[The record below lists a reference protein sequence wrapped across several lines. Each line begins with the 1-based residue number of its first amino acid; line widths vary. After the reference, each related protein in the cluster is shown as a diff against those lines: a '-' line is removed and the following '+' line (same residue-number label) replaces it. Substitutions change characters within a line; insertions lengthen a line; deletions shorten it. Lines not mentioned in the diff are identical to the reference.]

1 VKSIQQVTLPSG
13 IRLVTERMPDA
24 LSVSSGVWVGVGA
37 RDEAREMSGVS
48 HFLEH
53 LLFKGTADRSAK
65 SIAEAIDRVGGDMN
79 AFTSKEVTAYYT
91 RLPARHWAL
100 GLEILGSVVSSPAL
114 RDADVE
120 TEREVIL
127 EELGM
132 DEDALDDRALTL
144 LAESLF
150 PDHPLGWET
159 AGDKDTVAAITPK
172 DVRAFFKKWYRPA
185 NMVVS
190 LAGAIDHDDAAAAV
204 EKWFTSAPGGS
215 KPKRVA
221 PVGETRPLA
230 VVRKKSEQ
238 AHIAIGY
245 RAVDRDDPDREAL
258 DVASQ
263 VLGGG
268 PSSRL
273 FDEIREMRG
282 LAYSVFASQVTY
294 ADAGALSVYVGT
306 SPDHVGEVLHILDT
320 ELDKLATDGVTD
332 HELEIAKGYLT
343 GAFVL
348 GLEDSASRMSRLA
361 GHVSARGYVRSV
373 DDQVARLDAVTG
385 DDVRRVAKRVL
396 GGQQALAVVGP
407 VTKKA
412 LARK

>member
-1 VKSIQQVTLPSG
+1 LSIEQRTLPSG

-37 RDEAREMSGVS
+37 RDEALEISGVS

-53 LLFKGTADRSAK
+53 LLFKGTEDRSAK

-100 GLEILGSVVSSPAL
+100 SLEILGSVVSSPAL
-114 RDADVE
+114 RDADIE

-150 PDHPLGWET
+150 PDHPLGRET
-159 AGDKDTVAAITPK
+159 AGDKATVASITPD
-172 DVRAFFKKWYRPA
+172 DVRTFFNAWYRPE
-185 NMVVS
+185 NIVVS
-190 LAGAIDHDDAAAAV
+190 LAGAVDHDQAAAAV
-204 EKWFTSAPGGS
+204 EKWFTARSGGDRPQRSAPSGDV
-215 KPKRVA
+215 R
-221 PVGETRPLA
+221 TLA
-230 VVRKKSEQ
+230 VIRKKSEQ
-238 AHIAIGY
+238 AHLALGY

-258 DVASQ
+258 DVAAQ

-273 FDEIREMRG
+273 FDEIREQRG
-282 LAYSVFASQVTY
+282 LAYSVYAGQVTY

-306 SPDHVGEVLHILDT
+306 SPDHVAEVLGIVDR
-320 ELDKLATDGVTD
+320 ELSKMATDGISD

-343 GAFVL
+343 GSFEL
-348 GLEDSASRMSRLA
+348 GLEDSSSRMSRLA
-361 GHVSARGYVRSV
+361 GHVSARGYVRPV
-373 DDQVARLDAVTG
+373 ADQVARLEAVSG
-385 DDVRRVAKRVL
+385 DDVLRVAKRVL
-396 GGQQALAVVGP
+396 GGPQSLAVVGP
-407 VTKKA
+407 VTKKV
-412 LARK
+412 LANR

>member
-1 VKSIQQVTLPSG
+1 
-13 IRLVTERMPDA
+13 MPDA

-37 RDEAREMSGVS
+37 RDEDRSVSGVS

-65 SIAEAIDRVGGDMN
+65 SIAESIDRVGGDMN

-159 AGDKDTVAAITPK
+159 AGDKATVEAITPD
-172 DVRAFFKKWYRPA
+172 DVRTFFNQWYRPA

-190 LAGAIDHDDAAAAV
+190 LAGAIDHDEAASAV
-204 EKWFTSAPGGS
+204 EKWFTSAPGGARPER
-215 KPKRVA
+215 KA
-221 PVGETRPLA
+221 PVGAVRPLA

-245 RAVDRDDPDREAL
+245 LGVDRDDPDREAL

-273 FDEIREMRG
+273 FDEIREQRG
-282 LAYSVFASQVTY
+282 LAYSVFASQATY

-306 SPDHVGEVLHILDT
+306 SPDHVDEVLDILDT
-320 ELDKLATDGVTD
+320 ELDKLATDGVTE
-332 HELEIAKGYLT
+332 HELDIAKGYLT

-361 GHVSARGYVRSV
+361 GHVSARGHVRPV
-373 DDQVARLDAVTG
+373 DEQVARLDAVTG
-385 DDVRRVAKRVL
+385 DDVRRVTKRVL
-396 GGQQALAVVGP
+396 STQRALAVVGP

-412 LARK
+412 LSNR

>member
-1 VKSIQQVTLPSG
+1 LSIEQVTLPSG
-13 IRLVTERMPDA
+13 IRLVTERMPEA

-37 RDEAREMSGVS
+37 RDEPAELSGVS

-53 LLFKGTADRSAK
+53 LLFKGTAERSAK

-100 GLEILGSVVSSPAL
+100 GLEILGDVVSSPAL

-150 PDHPLGWET
+150 PGHPLGRET
-159 AGDKDTVAAITPK
+159 AGDKETVGAIRPD
-172 DVRAFFKKWYRPA
+172 DVRKFFGQWYRPE
-185 NMVVS
+185 NMVVAM
-190 LAGAIDHDDAAAAV
+190 AGAVDHDEAAAAV
-204 EKWFTSAPGGS
+204 ERWFTSASGGVR
-215 KPKRVA
+215 PTRVA
-221 PVGETRPLA
+221 PDGEVRGLA

-238 AHIAIGY
+238 AHIALGF
-245 RAVDRDDPDREAL
+245 RAFDRDDPDREAL

-273 FDEIREMRG
+273 FDEVREKRG
-282 LAYSVFASQVTY
+282 LAYSVFASQVSY

-306 SPDHVGEVLHILDT
+306 STDHVGQVLDIVDT
-320 ELDKLATDGVTD
+320 EVAKMATDGVTE
-332 HELEIAKGYLT
+332 HELEIAKGYLS

-348 GLEDSASRMSRLA
+348 GLEDSASRMSRIA
-361 GHVSARGYVRSV
+361 GHMLARGYVRPV
-373 DDQVARLDAVTG
+373 DQQVARIEAVTA
-385 DDVRRVAKRVL
+385 DDVLRVAKRVL
-396 GGQQALAVVGP
+396 NGPQSLAVVGP

-412 LARK
+412 LANR

>member
-1 VKSIQQVTLPSG
+1 
-13 IRLVTERMPDA
+13 
-24 LSVSSGVWVGVGA
+24 
-37 RDEAREMSGVS
+37 
-48 HFLEH
+48 
-53 LLFKGTADRSAK
+53 
-65 SIAEAIDRVGGDMN
+65 
-79 AFTSKEVTAYYT
+79 
-91 RLPARHWAL
+91 
-100 GLEILGSVVSSPAL
+100 
-114 RDADVE
+114 
-120 TEREVIL
+120 
-127 EELGM
+127 M

-159 AGDKDTVAAITPK
+159 AGDKDTVAAIAPK

-190 LAGAIDHDDAAAAV
+190 LAGAIDHDEAAAAV

-230 VVRKKSEQ
+230 VVRKRSEQ
-238 AHIAIGY
+238 AHIALGY

-273 FDEIREMRG
+273 FDEIREKRG

-306 SPDHVGEVLHILDT
+306 SPDHVGEVLVIVDT

-343 GAFVL
+343 GSFVL

-373 DDQVARLDAVTG
+373 EDQVARLDAVTG

-396 GGQQALAVVGP
+396 SGQQALAVVGP

>member
-1 VKSIQQVTLPSG
+1 MPSG

-37 RDEAREMSGVS
+37 RDEAAEISGVS

-53 LLFKGTADRSAK
+53 LLFKGTETRSAK

-100 GLEILGSVVSSPAL
+100 GVEILGSVVSSPAL
-114 RDADVE
+114 RDTDIE

-150 PDHPLGWET
+150 PGHPLGWET
-159 AGDKDTVAAITPK
+159 AGDKATVTSITPN
-172 DVRAFFKKWYRPA
+172 DVRTFFNTWYRPE
-185 NMVVS
+185 NIVVS
-190 LAGAIDHDDAAAAV
+190 LAGAVDHDEAAAAV
-204 EKWFTSAPGGS
+204 ERWFTATPGGARPS
-215 KPKRVA
+215 RVP

-230 VVRKKSEQ
+230 VIRKKSEQ
-238 AHIAIGY
+238 AHIALGY

-258 DVASQ
+258 DVAAQ

-273 FDEIREMRG
+273 FDEIREQRG
-282 LAYSVFASQVTY
+282 LAYSVFASQATY

-306 SPDHVGEVLHILDT
+306 SPDHVLEVLDIVDG
-320 ELDKLATDGVTD
+320 ELLNLATNGISE

-343 GAFVL
+343 GSFVL

-361 GHVSARGYVRSV
+361 GHVSARGYVRPV
-373 DDQVARLDAVTG
+373 DEQVARLDAVTAA
-385 DDVRRVAKRVL
+385 DVLRVAKRVL
-396 GGQQALAVVGP
+396 NGQQSLAVVGP
-407 VTKKA
+407 VTKKV
-412 LARK
+412 LANRS